1 MKKIVSLI
9 ICTLLSVGALLAQQ
23 MSDNQVVEYIQSAM
37 DQGKN
42 QKQIA
47 TELAMRGVSKE
58 QAMRI
63 QQQFGAQS
71 TATNTPSV
79 AVTKNRLR
87 QTTADQNSAEQGTT
101 LSEAQTTHDEDI
113 FATEDVF
120 AKQTPMV
127 EKKVIFGRNIFNT
140 RGLTFAPNQ
149 NIATPANYKLGPGD
163 QVIIDIWGA
172 NQTTISQ
179 VISPDGYISIDNL
192 GLVYLNNMSVAEA
205 EKYLRKRLSAIYAS
219 VGENNTASEIKVTL
233 GQIRTIKVHV
243 MGEVVKAGTYSL
255 SSYSTAFYAIYH
267 AGGVSDLGSLRN
279 ISVVRNGKQI
289 AVVDVYDFILKG
301 ESKGNISLQDGDAI
315 IVPPYHSLVE
325 IDGNVKRPMF
335 YEMADGETL
344 NTLLGYAGDFTGDAY
359 RKSVTVTRKNGR
371 EYQIHT
377 VDDNQ
382 FSAFAL
388 MDGDKVEVGRM
399 IERFENRIEVKG
411 AVYREGVYQLND
423 NLNTVSKLVNKAEG
437 VMDDAFLARAVLHRE
452 RPDLTLEL
460 IQVDL
465 GNILNGTAADITLQ
479 KNDVLYIPSIHDL
492 KDIGTIT
499 VMGEVANPG
508 VFPYADNA
516 TLEDMIILAGGLL
529 ESASTVRVDVSR
541 RIVDAKTTE
550 AKEVIGEQFTF
561 ALKDGLVIDG
571 DKGFVLKPYDQIYV
585 RKSPTYHSQSSVTVN
600 GEVLFTGTYNL
611 TKKAERLSDIITR
624 AGGITQ
630 FAYPRGARLT
640 RTMND
645 EELRRAKDV
654 IALAKRNQ
662 TDSLDMNSLNLY
674 KKFTIGIDLEKAIAN
689 PGSDADV
696 VLREGDV
703 LEVPELNNTVRISGM
718 VMYPNTVSFAEG
730 KTLKYYIEQAGG
742 FTQQAKK
749 KKTYVIY
756 MNGQIKRGKLG
767 STSVIEPGCEI
778 IVPVKEKNKA
788 ALQNI
793 LSIATTSA
801 SLATMI
807 ASIANILK

>member
-9 ICTLLSVGALLAQQ
+9 ICTLLTIGAVMAQQ
-23 MSDNQVVEYIQSAM
+23 MSDKQVVEYIQSAM
-37 DQGKN
+37 EQGKN

-63 QQQFGAQS
+63 QQQFGSQA
-71 TATNTPSV
+71 TATSGQNV

-87 QTTADQNSAEQGTT
+87 HTTEDQDAAEQGTAQ
-101 LSEAQTTHDEDI
+101 SEAKTIQDEAL
-113 FATEDVF
+113 FATEDLFVGE
-120 AKQTPMV
+120 TPEV

-140 RGLTFAPNQ
+140 RHLTFAPNQ
-149 NIATPANYKLGPGD
+149 NVATPANYKLGPGD
-163 QVIIDIWGA
+163 EVIIDIWGA

-192 GLVYLNNMSVAEA
+192 GLVYLNNMSITEA
-205 EKYLRKRLSAIYAS
+205 EKYLRKRLSSIYAS
-219 VGENNTASEIKVTL
+219 VGEENTASEIKVTL

-255 SSYSTAFYAIYH
+255 SSFSTAFYALYH
-267 AGGVSDLGSLRN
+267 AGGVNDLGSLRN

-301 ESKGNISLQDGDAI
+301 QSKGNISLQDGDAI

-325 IDGNVKRPMF
+325 VDGNVKRPMF

-377 VDDNQ
+377 VDDDMY
-382 FSAFAL
+382 SAFAL
-388 MDGDKVEVGRM
+388 VDGDKVEVGRM

-411 AVYREGVYQLND
+411 AVYREGVYQLSENI
-423 NLNTVSKLVNKAEG
+423 NTVSKLVNKAEG
-437 VMDDAFLARAVLHRE
+437 IMDDAFLARAVLHRE

-529 ESASTVRVDVSR
+529 ESASSVRVDVSR

-550 AKEVIGEQFTF
+550 AKEIIGEQFTF
-561 ALKDGLVIDG
+561 ALKDGLVVDG
-571 DKGFVLKPYDQIYV
+571 DKDFVLKPYDQIFV
-585 RKSPTYHSQSSVTVN
+585 RKSPNYHPQSSVTVT
-600 GEVLFTGTYNL
+600 GEVLFSGTYNL
-611 TKKAERLSDIITR
+611 TKKAERLSDIIAR

-640 RTMND
+640 RTMD
-645 EELRRAKDV
+645 EEELQRAKDV
-654 IALAKRNQ
+654 IAMAKRNQ

-703 LEVPELNNTVRISGM
+703 LIVPELNNTVRISGL
-718 VMYPNTVSFAEG
+718 VMYPNTVSFSEG

-742 FTQQAKK
+742 FTQNAKK
-749 KKTYVIY
+749 RKTYVVY
-756 MNGQIKRGKLG
+756 MNGQIKRGKLN
-767 STSVIEPGCEI
+767 SSSVIEPGCEI

-807 ASIANILK
+807 ASIANIIK

>member
-9 ICTLLSVGALLAQQ
+9 ICTLLSVGAVLAQQ

-87 QTTADQNSAEQGTT
+87 QTTADQNSAEQGIT

-344 NTLLGYAGDFTGDAY
+344 NTLLGYAGNFTGDAY

-382 FSAFAL
+382 FSSFAL

-529 ESASTVRVDVSR
+529 ESASTVRVDISR

-703 LEVPELNNTVRISGM
+703 LEVPELNNTVRISGL

-767 STSVIEPGCEI
+767 STTVIEPGCEI

-807 ASIANILK
+807 ASIANIIK

>member
-9 ICTLLSVGALLAQQ
+9 ICTLLTIGAVMAQQ
-23 MSDNQVVEYIQSAM
+23 MSDKQVVEYIQSAM
-37 DQGKN
+37 EQGKN

-63 QQQFGAQS
+63 QQQFGSQA
-71 TATNTPSV
+71 TATSGQNV

-87 QTTADQNSAEQGTT
+87 HTTEDQDAAEQGTAQ
-101 LSEAQTTHDEDI
+101 SEVKTIQDEEM
-113 FATEDVF
+113 FATENLFDSE
-120 AKQTPMV
+120 TPIV

-140 RGLTFAPNQ
+140 RHLTFAPNQ
-149 NIATPANYKLGPGD
+149 NVATPANYKLGPGD
-163 QVIIDIWGA
+163 EVIIDIWGA

-192 GLVYLNNMSVAEA
+192 GLVYLNNMSIAEA

-219 VGENNTASEIKVTL
+219 VGDENTASEIKVTL

-255 SSYSTAFYAIYH
+255 SSFSTAFYALYH
-267 AGGVSDLGSLRN
+267 AGGVNDLGSLRN

-301 ESKGNISLQDGDAI
+301 QSKGNISLQDGDAI

-335 YEMADGETL
+335 YEMAEGETL

-377 VDDNQ
+377 VDDDMY
-382 FSAFAL
+382 SAFAL
-388 MDGDKVEVGRM
+388 VDGDKVEVGRM

-411 AVYREGVYQLND
+411 AVYREGVYQLSENI
-423 NLNTVSKLVNKAEG
+423 NTVSKLVNKAEG

-529 ESASTVRVDVSR
+529 ESASSVRVDVSR

-550 AKEVIGEQFTF
+550 AKEIIGEQFTF

-571 DKGFVLKPYDQIYV
+571 DKDFVLKPYDQIFV
-585 RKSPTYHSQSSVTVN
+585 RKSPNYHPQSSVTVT
-600 GEVLFTGTYNL
+600 GEVLFSGTYNL
-611 TKKAERLSDIITR
+611 TKKAERLSDIIAR

-640 RTMND
+640 RTMD
-645 EELRRAKDV
+645 EEELQRAKDV
-654 IALAKRNQ
+654 IAMAKRNQ

-703 LEVPELNNTVRISGM
+703 LIVPELNNTVRISGL
-718 VMYPNTVSFAEG
+718 VMYPNTVSFSEG

-742 FTQQAKK
+742 FTQNAKK
-749 KKTYVIY
+749 RKTYVVY
-756 MNGQIKRGKLG
+756 MNGQIKRGKLN
-767 STSVIEPGCEI
+767 SSSVIEPGCEI

-807 ASIANILK
+807 ASIANIIK

>member
-9 ICTLLSVGALLAQQ
+9 ICTLLSVGAVLAQQ

-87 QTTADQNSAEQGTT
+87 QTTADQNSAEQGIT

-382 FSAFAL
+382 FSSFAL

-423 NLNTVSKLVNKAEG
+423 NLNTVSKLVSKAEG

-529 ESASTVRVDVSR
+529 ESASTVRVDISR

-703 LEVPELNNTVRISGM
+703 ITIPELNNTVRISGM

-767 STSVIEPGCEI
+767 STTVIEPGCEI

-807 ASIANILK
+807 ASIANIIK

>member
-9 ICTLLSVGALLAQQ
+9 ICTLLSVGAVLAQQ

-101 LSEAQTTHDEDI
+101 LSETQTTHDEDI

-382 FSAFAL
+382 FSSFAL

-529 ESASTVRVDVSR
+529 ESASTVRVDISR

-767 STSVIEPGCEI
+767 STTVIEPGCEI

-807 ASIANILK
+807 ASIANIIK

>member
-9 ICTLLSVGALLAQQ
+9 ICTLLSVGAVLAQQ

-87 QTTADQNSAEQGTT
+87 QTTADQNSAEQGIT

-382 FSAFAL
+382 FSSFAL

-423 NLNTVSKLVNKAEG
+423 NLNTVSKLVSKAEG

-529 ESASTVRVDVSR
+529 ESASTVRVDISR

-703 LEVPELNNTVRISGM
+703 ITIPELNNTVRISGM
-718 VMYPNTVSFAEG
+718 VMYPNTVSFAAG

-767 STSVIEPGCEI
+767 STTVIEPGCEI

-807 ASIANILK
+807 ASIANIIK

>member
-9 ICTLLSVGALLAQQ
+9 ICTLLSVGAVLAQQ

-87 QTTADQNSAEQGTT
+87 QTTADQNSAEQGIT

-382 FSAFAL
+382 FSSFAL

-423 NLNTVSKLVNKAEG
+423 NLNTVSKLVSKAEG

-529 ESASTVRVDVSR
+529 ESASTVRVDISR

-767 STSVIEPGCEI
+767 STTVIEPGCEI

>member
-529 ESASTVRVDVSR
+529 ESASTVRVDISR

>member
-9 ICTLLSVGALLAQQ
+9 ICTLLSVGAVLAQQ

-87 QTTADQNSAEQGTT
+87 QTTADQNSAEQGIT

-301 ESKGNISLQDGDAI
+301 QSKGNISLQDGDAI

-382 FSAFAL
+382 FSSFAL

-423 NLNTVSKLVNKAEG
+423 NLNTVSKLVSKAEG

-529 ESASTVRVDVSR
+529 ESASTVRVDISR

-640 RTMND
+640 RTMNE
-645 EELRRAKDV
+645 EELQRAKDV
-654 IALAKRNQ
+654 IAMAKRNQ

-696 VLREGDV
+696 VLRAGDV
-703 LEVPELNNTVRISGM
+703 ITIPELNNTVRISGL

-742 FTQQAKK
+742 FTQNAKK
-749 KKTYVIY
+749 RKTYVVC

-767 STSVIEPGCEI
+767 STTVIEPGCEI

>member
-9 ICTLLSVGALLAQQ
+9 ICTLLTIGAVMAQQ
-23 MSDNQVVEYIQSAM
+23 MSDKQVVEYIQSAM
-37 DQGKN
+37 EQGKN

-63 QQQFGAQS
+63 QQQFGSQA
-71 TATNTPSV
+71 TATSGQNV

-87 QTTADQNSAEQGTT
+87 HTTEDQDAAEQGTT
-101 LSEAQTTHDEDI
+101 QSEVKTIQDEEM
-113 FATEDVF
+113 FTTEDLIDIE
-120 AKQTPMV
+120 TPDV

-140 RGLTFAPNQ
+140 RHLTFAPNQ

-192 GLVYLNNMSVAEA
+192 GLVYLNNMSITEA
-205 EKYLRKRLSAIYAS
+205 EKYLRKRLSSIYAS
-219 VGENNTASEIKVTL
+219 VGEENTASEIKVTL

-255 SSYSTAFYAIYH
+255 SSFSTAFYALYH
-267 AGGVSDLGSLRN
+267 AGGVNDLGSLRN

-301 ESKGNISLQDGDAI
+301 QSKGNISLQDGDAI

-325 IDGNVKRPMF
+325 VDGNVKRPMF
-335 YEMADGETL
+335 YEMAEGETL

-377 VDDNQ
+377 VDDDQ
-382 FSAFAL
+382 YSAFAL

-411 AVYREGVYQLND
+411 AVYREGVYQLSE

-437 VMDDAFLARAVLHRE
+437 IMDDAFLARAVLHRE

-529 ESASTVRVDVSR
+529 ESASSVRVDISR
-541 RIVDAKTTE
+541 RIVDAKNTE
-550 AKEVIGEQFTF
+550 AKETIGEQFTF
-561 ALKDGLVIDG
+561 ALKDGLVVDG
-571 DKGFVLKPYDQIYV
+571 DKGFILKPYDQIFV
-585 RKSPTYHSQSSVTVN
+585 RKSPTYHEQNDIIVR
-600 GEVLFTGTYNL
+600 GEVLYGGTYSL
-611 TKKAERLSDIITR
+611 TKKAERLSDIIAR
-624 AGGITQ
+624 AGGITP
-630 FAYPRGARLT
+630 FAYPKGARLV
-640 RTMND
+640 RTMNE
-645 EELRRAKDV
+645 EELQRAKDV

-674 KKFTIGIDLEKAIAN
+674 KKFTIGIDLEKAISN

-696 VLREGDV
+696 VLRAGDE
-703 LEVPELNNTVRISGM
+703 LIIPELNNTVRMSGM

-730 KTLKYYIEQAGG
+730 KPMKYYIEQAGG
-742 FTQQAKK
+742 FAQQAKK
-749 KKTYVIY
+749 RKTYIVY
-756 MNGQIKRGKLG
+756 MNGQVKRGKLN
-767 STSVIEPGCEI
+767 SVALIEPGCEI
-778 IVPVKEKNKA
+778 IVPMREKNAA

-807 ASIANILK
+807 ASIANIIK

>member
-9 ICTLLSVGALLAQQ
+9 ICTLLSVGAVLAQQ

-87 QTTADQNSAEQGTT
+87 QTTADQNSAEQGIT

-192 GLVYLNNMSVAEA
+192 GLVYLNNMSITEA

-315 IVPPYHSLVE
+315 IVPPYHSLIE

-382 FSAFAL
+382 FSSFAL

-423 NLNTVSKLVNKAEG
+423 NLNTVSKLVSKAEG

-529 ESASTVRVDVSR
+529 ESASTVRVDISR

-767 STSVIEPGCEI
+767 STTVIEPGCEI

-807 ASIANILK
+807 ASIANIIK

>member
-9 ICTLLSVGALLAQQ
+9 ICTLLSVGAVLAQQ

-382 FSAFAL
+382 FSSFAL

-423 NLNTVSKLVNKAEG
+423 NLNTVSKLVSKAEG

-529 ESASTVRVDVSR
+529 ESASTVRVDISR

-662 TDSLDMNSLNLY
+662 TDSLDMNSLNL
-674 KKFTIGIDLEKAIAN
+674 
-689 PGSDADV
+689 
-696 VLREGDV
+696 
-703 LEVPELNNTVRISGM
+703 
-718 VMYPNTVSFAEG
+718 
-730 KTLKYYIEQAGG
+730 
-742 FTQQAKK
+742 
-749 KKTYVIY
+749 
-756 MNGQIKRGKLG
+756 
-767 STSVIEPGCEI
+767 
-778 IVPVKEKNKA
+778 
-788 ALQNI
+788 
-793 LSIATTSA
+793 
-801 SLATMI
+801 
-807 ASIANILK
+807 

>member
-9 ICTLLSVGALLAQQ
+9 ICTLLSVGAVLAQQ

-87 QTTADQNSAEQGTT
+87 QTTADQNSAEQGIT

-382 FSAFAL
+382 FSSFAL

-529 ESASTVRVDVSR
+529 ESASTVRVDISR

-767 STSVIEPGCEI
+767 STTVIEPGCEI

-807 ASIANILK
+807 ASIANIIK

>member
-9 ICTLLSVGALLAQQ
+9 ICTLLSVGAVLAQQ

-87 QTTADQNSAEQGTT
+87 QTTADQNSAEQGIT

-289 AVVDVYDFILKG
+289 AAVDVYDFILKG

-382 FSAFAL
+382 FSSFAL

-423 NLNTVSKLVNKAEG
+423 NLNTVSKLVSKAEG

-529 ESASTVRVDVSR
+529 ESASTVRVDISR

-703 LEVPELNNTVRISGM
+703 ITIPELNNTVRISGM

-767 STSVIEPGCEI
+767 STTVIEPGCEI

-807 ASIANILK
+807 ASIANIIK

>member
-9 ICTLLSVGALLAQQ
+9 ICTLLSVGAVLAQQ

-382 FSAFAL
+382 FSSFAL

-499 VMGEVANPG
+499 IMGEVANPG

-529 ESASTVRVDVSR
+529 ESASTVRVDISR

-807 ASIANILK
+807 ASIANIIK

>member
-9 ICTLLSVGALLAQQ
+9 ICTLLSVGAVLAQQ

-382 FSAFAL
+382 FSSFAL

-423 NLNTVSKLVNKAEG
+423 NLNTVSKLVSKAEG

-529 ESASTVRVDVSR
+529 ESASTVRVDISR

-767 STSVIEPGCEI
+767 STTVIEPGCEI

-807 ASIANILK
+807 ASIANIIK

>member
-9 ICTLLSVGALLAQQ
+9 ICTLLSVGAVLAQQ

-87 QTTADQNSAEQGTT
+87 QTTADQNSAEQGIT

-382 FSAFAL
+382 FSSFAL
-388 MDGDKVEVGRM
+388 MDGDMVEVGRM

-423 NLNTVSKLVNKAEG
+423 NLNTVSKLVSKAEG

-529 ESASTVRVDVSR
+529 ESASTVRVDISR

-767 STSVIEPGCEI
+767 STTVIEPGCEI

-807 ASIANILK
+807 ASIANIIK

>member
-9 ICTLLSVGALLAQQ
+9 ICTLLSVGAVLAQQ

-101 LSEAQTTHDEDI
+101 LSETQTTHDEDI

-382 FSAFAL
+382 FSSFAL

-529 ESASTVRVDVSR
+529 ESASTVRVDISR

-703 LEVPELNNTVRISGM
+703 LEVPELNNTVRISGL

-807 ASIANILK
+807 ASIANIIK